1 MKKGKE
7 SETGLSFQ
15 LWIYVGGCITNQ
27 DKEYTEGRGECRVD
41 GAKKWARSEILP
53 SVKAKLATQGSVD
66 AGIIHKTPGLE
77 TMESPLL
84 Q

>member
-27 DKEYTEGRGECRVD
+27 DKEYTEGRGERRVD
-41 GAKKWARSEILP
+41 ECQEMGK
-53 SVKAKLATQGSVD
+53 V
-66 AGIIHKTPGLE
+66 
-77 TMESPLL
+77 
-84 Q
+84 